1 MEAYCKFSFNSLKMV
16 KCFSLGLV
24 KKRKKE
30 YIVKLSKK
38 WQIEKVEKIEN
49 EFIQR
54 NKNSKEL
61 RVDIGCN
68 LN

>member
-1 MEAYCKFSFNSLKMV
+1 MKAEDKRRW
-16 KCFSLGLV
+16 
-24 KKRKKE
+24 KKIK
-30 YIVKLSKK
+30 
-38 WQIEKVEKIEN
+38 N

-61 RVDIGCN
+61 RVGDGGN